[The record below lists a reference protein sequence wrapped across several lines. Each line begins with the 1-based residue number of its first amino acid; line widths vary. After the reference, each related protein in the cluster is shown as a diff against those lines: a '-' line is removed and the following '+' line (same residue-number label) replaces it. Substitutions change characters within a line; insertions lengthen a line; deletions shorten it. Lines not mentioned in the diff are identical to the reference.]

1 MSGPPR
7 AVAQGRLAVRA
18 ALADLTPS
26 AGAAASA
33 GATLPAGATMPAGA
47 TVRAG
52 ATTSAPLVL
61 VACSGGADSLALA
74 ASTAFVA
81 ARLGLRAG
89 AVVVDHA
96 MQAGSAA
103 VAQVAAEQCRSL
115 GLDPVE
121 VITTVV
127 PTGPGHGGPEGAAR
141 TARYRALDEAATRL
155 GAAAVLLGHTADDQA
170 ETVLLG
176 LARGSGARSLAGMRA
191 ATGLLRRPFLG
202 LRRLDTEAI
211 CHAGGLTYWQDPT
224 NSDDGPGAPLRSQV
238 RSRILPLLDDVLG
251 PGVVGALTRTADQLD
266 EDDAALSAFAAQL
279 LEQAR
284 AGSAEGTDGTD
295 GTDGTHSLDVTVLAA
310 SPRAV
315 RTRAL
320 RRAALEAGCPAGALA
335 RSHVL
340 ELDRLVTDW
349 RGQGPIQLPG
359 AVVGRR
365 DCGRLVLEPLH
376 H

>member
-7 AVAQGRLAVRA
+7 AVAQARLALRA
-18 ALADLTPS
+18 ALADLTS
-26 AGAAASA
+26 ANGA
-33 GATLPAGATMPAGA
+33 P
-47 TVRAG
+47 
-52 ATTSAPLVL
+52 APLVL

-74 ASTAFVA
+74 ATTAFLA
-81 ARLGLRAG
+81 PRLGLRAG

-96 MQAGSAA
+96 MQPGSEV
-103 VAQVAAEQCRSL
+103 VAQTAADQCRAL

-121 VITTVV
+121 VARTEV

-141 TARYRALDEAATRL
+141 AVRYRALHAAADRL
-155 GAAAVLLGHTADDQA
+155 GAVAVLLGHTADDQA
-170 ETVLLG
+170 ESVLLG

-191 ATGLLRRPFLG
+191 EVGALRRPFLG
-202 LRRLDTEAI
+202 LRRTDTEEVCQAS
-211 CHAGGLTYWQDPT
+211 GLTFWQDPT
-224 NSDDGPGAPLRSQV
+224 NADDGPGAPLRSQV

-251 PGVVGALTRTADQLD
+251 PGVVAALTRTADQLD
-266 EDDAALSAFAAQL
+266 EDDAALATYAAQL
-279 LEQAR
+279 LDRAR
-284 AGSAEGTDGTD
+284 AVGGGPHT
-295 GTDGTHSLDVTVLAA
+295 LDVVELAGA
-310 SPRAV
+310 PAAV

-320 RRAALEAGCPAGALA
+320 RRAALEAGCPGGSLA

-349 RGQGPIQLPG
+349 HGQGPLHLPG

-376 H
+376 L

>member
-18 ALADLTPS
+18 ALADLTP
-26 AGAAASA
+26 AGGAAASA
-33 GATLPAGATMPAGA
+33 GATLPASATM
-47 TVRAG
+47 RAG

-74 ASTAFVA
+74 ATTAFVA

-224 NSDDGPGAPLRSQV
+224 NSGDGPGAPLRSQV

-266 EDDAALSAFAAQL
+266 EDDAALSVFAAQL

-284 AGSAEGTDGTD
+284 AGSAD
-295 GTDGTHSLDVTVLAA
+295 GTDGTHSLDVAVLAA

>member
-26 AGAAASA
+26 AGATASA
-33 GATLPAGATMPAGA
+33 GATLPADATMPTDA
-47 TVRAG
+47 TMRAG
-52 ATTSAPLVL
+52 ATTSAQLVL

-155 GAAAVLLGHTADDQA
+155 GASAILLGHTADDQA

-191 ATGLLRRPFLG
+191 ATGLRRRPFLG
-202 LRRLDTEAI
+202 LRRQDTEAI
-211 CHAGGLTYWQDPT
+211 CRAGGLTYWQDPT
-224 NSDDGPGAPLRSQV
+224 NSGDGPGAPLRSQV

-279 LEQAR
+279 LERAW
-284 AGSAEGTDGTD
+284 AGSAEGTD